1 MLKKLRFGMGAALC
15 ALLFVF
21 STPSV
26 YAQTSDNAPPA
37 SVEVE
42 DGEVVDAGQP
52 VSVTGGVRDDQIRDR
67 LAGILDATGWYS
79 NVSIDV
85 EDGIVFM
92 DGLAASSKRQVW
104 ASDLAAKTDGVV
116 AVVNRLKVEGADGFS
131 VDPALQELSSLY
143 DQAIAAIPLILLAL
157 LILPLAF
164 VLSTA
169 VARLARWA
177 LRDRLRSPFLV
188 DITAR
193 FIALPVFLVGL
204 YIVLQIAG
212 LTQLAISVLGGAGVL
227 GIVIGFAFRDIA
239 ENFLASLLLSLRQPF
254 RRGDFVD
261 VDGRQGV
268 IHSMNTRST
277 VLVSPEGNHI
287 QIPNAKVFKSTIENF
302 SASPQRRGAF
312 DVGIGYDAAISEAQ
326 EIVLKELVAHEAIS
340 TDPEPMVL
348 AEALG
353 ASTVSLRVYYWF
365 DGANVSSLKIKSVLM
380 RRVKKAL
387 LEAGISMPDEAREI
401 IFPEG
406 IPLSPPRKDQK
417 ATVPATPVTTA
428 PRKSEEPDQSAVDED
443 LTNETQDLDEQ
454 MQVRVEGGDDGDL
467 LRG

>member
-1 MLKKLRFGMGAALC
+1 MLIKLRLMMVLGMCAALMFGAAPT
-15 ALLFVF
+15 AFAQ
-21 STPSV
+21 STE
-26 YAQTSDNAPPA
+26 NARAA
-37 SVEVE
+37 SADVEE
-42 DGEVVDAGQP
+42 GEVVDAERS
-52 VSVTGGVRDDQIRDR
+52 VSVTGGVRDDQISSR

-79 NVSIDV
+79 DVQIGV

-92 DGLAASSKRQVW
+92 DGLAVSSERQKW
-104 ASDLAAKTDGVV
+104 AGELAAKTDGVV
-116 AVVNRLKVEGADGFS
+116 AVVNRLKVAGADEFS

-143 DQAIAAIPLILLAL
+143 KKAIAAIPLVLLAL
-157 LILPLAF
+157 LILPLGF
-164 VLSTA
+164 FLSVL
-169 VARLARWA
+169 VARLSRWA
-177 LRDRLRSPFLV
+177 LQDRLSSPFLV
-188 DITAR
+188 DIVAR
-193 FIALPVFLVGL
+193 CIALPVFLVGL

-254 RRGDFVD
+254 RRGDLVN

-287 QIPNAKVFKSTIENF
+287 QIPNATVFKSTIENF
-302 SASPQRRGAF
+302 SASPQRRGEF

-326 EIVLKELVAHEAIS
+326 EIVLKELLAHEAIS

-365 DGANVSSLKIKSVLM
+365 DGANVSALKIKSVLM

-387 LEAGISMPDEAREI
+387 LDAGISMPDEAREI

-406 IPLSPPRKDQK
+406 VPFTPAAAVQD
-417 ATVPATPVTTA
+417 ATVSA
-428 PRKSEEPDQSAVDED
+428 PSHVNESEEPDRSIVDED
-443 LTNETQDLDEQ
+443 LRNETQDLDEQ
-454 MQVRVEGGDDGDL
+454 MQVSIEGDDDGDL